1 MKLTKAQLSA
11 IVRKVHTENEIAL
24 QKSFEHVK
32 RTAPEIKM
40 ARELQKARNKA
51 AKEYERRYARYN
63 KAIDNVLASA
73 SKRLSDPRAV
83 LRASRGYNTILWLD
97 TSNVP
102 GLNKLMD
109 AALIASA
116 EAESVEQVLRA
127 LRATK

>member
-1 MKLTKAQLSA
+1 MKLTNAQLSA
-11 IVRKVHTENEIAL
+11 IVRKVHAENEAAL

-32 RTAPEIKM
+32 RTAPEIK
-40 ARELQKARNKA
+40 AVRKLKKARSQA
-51 AKEYERRYARYN
+51 TKEYQKRYADYIE
-63 KAIDNVLASA
+63 AIDRALASA

-83 LRASRGYNTILWLD
+83 LRANHSYNAILWLD

-102 GLNKLMD
+102 GPHELMD

-116 EAESVEQVLRA
+116 EAESVEQILQA